1 MKEIFL
7 EKGRETVKPLKDYY
21 NENVVPMKDYVDENY
36 VKPSK
41 KIYNNYCENLTES
54 LKMALY
60 FGSSS
65 LVMLIHGFIP
75 DFFEESISDE
85 LKKVYKYSDD
95 MSTIKLD

>member
-21 NENVVPMKDYVDENY
+21 NENIVPIKDYVNDNY

-41 KIYNNYCENLTES
+41 KVYNSYCKNLTES
-54 LKMALY
+54 LGMAFY

-65 LVMLIHGFIP
+65 LVMLIHAFIP
-75 DFFEESISDE
+75 DFFDQNVSDD
-85 LKKVYKYSDD
+85 LKKIYKYSDD
-95 MSTIKLD
+95 LSCKKND